1 MIVKNEEAVLS
12 RALKTAKTYADEII
26 VVDTGSTDK
35 TVNVALSFTPNVF
48 YFSWRD
54 DFSAARNFAF
64 EAATGDYVMWLDA
77 DDVIKSEE
85 AEKIKKLK
93 ESADKDIYMFSYAM
107 GFNENNEPTFSFFR
121 ERMIK
126 RGLYFCGFVH
136 EAVPLIGKVEK
147 VEITVEHRKEAD
159 KPSGKRN
166 LELYRKALKRGVKFC
181 GRDYFYYSRE
191 LYFNG
196 YYKKCLKVL
205 KIGYPLIASE
215 WERVAAKIIF
225 ARALIALG
233 EYKKAFNRLIE
244 GLSTL
249 NPTPEYLFF
258 LGFSARR
265 AKIKSAEFFLKACFF
280 AEEEEFGFSDKKYSF
295 YYPALELCSLYF
307 ESGEKEKSLEYHKK
321 LVEKFPNEKEVTF
334 NEIFFARLENN
345 A

>member
-1 MIVKNEEAVLS
+1 MIVKNEEAVLA
-12 RALKTAKTYADEII
+12 RALKTAKIYADEII

-85 AEKIKKLK
+85 AKKIKKLK
-93 ESADKDIYMFSYAM
+93 ENADKDIYMFSYAM
-107 GFNENNEPTFSFFR
+107 GFNENDEPTFVFFR

-136 EAVPLIGKVEK
+136 EAVPLIGKIEK
-147 VEITVEHRKEAD
+147 VKITVEHRK
-159 KPSGKRN
+159 S
-166 LELYRKALKRGVKFC
+166 F
-181 GRDYFYYSRE
+181 DYFYYSRE

-205 KIGYPLIASE
+205 KIGYPLISSE

-244 GLSTL
+244 GLSML
-249 NPTPEYLFF
+249 DPTPEYLFF

-280 AEEEEFGFSDKKYSF
+280 AKEEAFGFSDKKYSF

-321 LVEKFPNEKEVTF
+321 LVKF
-334 NEIFFARLENN
+334 NEEFFSRSEKI
-345 A
+345 

>member
-1 MIVKNEEAVLS
+1 MIVKDEEDVLARCLES
-12 RALKTAKTYADEII
+12 AADAADEII
-26 VVDTGSTDK
+26 IVDTGSADATKEIARRYTDK
-35 TVNVALSFTPNVF
+35 VYDFAWT
-48 YFSWRD
+48 D
-54 DFSAARNFAF
+54 DFSAARNFSFSKA
-64 EAATGDYVMWLDA
+64 EMEYCMWLDA

-280 AEEEEFGFSDKKYSF
+280 AEEEDFGFSDKKYSF

-334 NEIFFARLENN
+334 NKIFFARLENN